1 MCLQFLWLLPSPS
14 SLSACV
20 LPILGSANGADSVT
34 QRDSW
39 RHEQDRQDM
48 GIHTKRAQRFLKVL
62 IVLRMRVFCSLL
74 LGYDLNNEQCLAKL

>member
-34 QRDSW
+34 QRDNW

-48 GIHTKRAQRFLKVL
+48 SIHTKRAQRFLKVL